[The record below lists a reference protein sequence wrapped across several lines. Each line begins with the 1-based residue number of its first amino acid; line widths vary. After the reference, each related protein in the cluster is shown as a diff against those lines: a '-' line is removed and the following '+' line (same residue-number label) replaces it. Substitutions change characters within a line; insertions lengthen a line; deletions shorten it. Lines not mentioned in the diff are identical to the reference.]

1 MHEATGG
8 TMKST
13 GVIRKLD
20 ELGRIT
26 LPIELRRSL
35 QLDEKDA
42 LEIFVEGDRII
53 LTKHRDCDIFTGS
66 QKDLI
71 EYMGKPVSR
80 ETIKELAEL
89 AGFKIQE

>member
-1 MHEATGG
+1 
-8 TMKST
+8 MKST

-35 QLDEKDA
+35 KLDEKDS
-42 LEIFVEGDRII
+42 LEISIEGDRII
-53 LTKHRDCDIFTGS
+53 LTKHCDSDIFTGS
-66 QKDLI
+66 KEDLI

-80 ETIKELAEL
+80 ETVKKLAEL
-89 AGFKIQE
+89 AGFEIN

>member
-1 MHEATGG
+1 
-8 TMKST
+8 MKST

-26 LPIELRRSL
+26 LPIEIRRSL

-53 LTKHRDCDIFTGS
+53 LTKHCDRDIFTGS
-66 QKDLI
+66 SKDLI